1 MKLLPYNSSAVSEAN
16 CDNETCNDVM
26 WCLDTAK
33 GQFVVWIFHVWVE
46 CGAGYAFCHDCSMRG
61 WPLVGRS
68 SIENDRNLRRHLILK
83 NCFLE
88 FGLFKTPC
96 CLQDVPRRGLS
107 VQRVPSWFCGQWSP
121 TMPTWGHEAASCV
134 SHRGCLWWFDVAG
147 GYSGSFRLFPPKK
160 AAVLRPFFFW
170 VFCRLKVSHFWKVH
184 VIFVWCIRP
193 SSAKGP
199 SHEGVKHMGH

>member
-1 MKLLPYNSSAVSEAN
+1 
-16 CDNETCNDVM
+16 
-26 WCLDTAK
+26 
-33 GQFVVWIFHVWVE
+33 
-46 CGAGYAFCHDCSMRG
+46 MRG

-134 SHRGCLWWFDVAG
+134 SHRGCLWWFDVAE
-147 GYSGSFRLFPPKK
+147 GYSGSFRLFPRGRQ
-160 AAVLRPFFFW
+160 LFWGRFF
-170 VFCRLKVSHFWKVH
+170 VFLPIESESFLKGARHFCLMH
-184 VIFVWCIRP
+184 PAIF
-193 SSAKGP
+193 SKGAKSWGGETYGTLG
-199 SHEGVKHMGH
+199 STSVTIH